1 MHRLTDY
8 LHRNVLYDILIHM
21 KENLL
26 NISEASTLLGVSVD
40 TLRRWDKSGKLVAI
54 RKDGG
59 THRYYTKR
67 DLDTYSSDLLGMA
80 NEWAFTGS
88 DLRTELYCQNSSVFQ
103 ARLMKMQGAI
113 LDSERN
119 DDFVPLI
126 VAIAGEIGNNSFDHN
141 LGNWPD
147 VVGIFFGYDVN
158 KKEIVLAD
166 RGVGI
171 LKTLQRVRPAL
182 DNNQAALSVAF
193 TEAVTG
199 RAPEKRGNG
208 LNFVLSTVTAHP
220 INLFFQGGDAEL
232 RIQDEDTEFR
242 VTKSQ
247 ITIRGC
253 LARITY

>member
-1 MHRLTDY
+1 
-8 LHRNVLYDILIHM
+8 M

-26 NISEASTLLGVSVD
+26 SISEASALLGVSVD
-40 TLRRWDKSGKLVAI
+40 TLRRWDESGKLVAI
-54 RKDGG
+54 RKGGG

-67 DLDTYSSDLLGMA
+67 NLDTYSSDLLGVA
-80 NEWAFTGS
+80 NEWAFAGS
-88 DLRTELYCQNSSVFQ
+88 DLPAEYYCQNSAVFQ
-103 ARLMKMQGAI
+103 ARLSKMEGAI
-113 LDSERN
+113 LDAEKN

-126 VAIAGEIGNNSFDHN
+126 VAVAGEIGNNSFDHN

-147 VVGIFFGYDVN
+147 AAGVFFGYDVN
-158 KKEIVLAD
+158 KKEVVLAD

-171 LKTLQRVRPAL
+171 LKTLHRVRSDL
-182 DNNQAALSVAF
+182 DNSQAALIVAF
-193 TEAVTG
+193 TEVVTG

-208 LNFVLSTVTAHP
+208 LKFVLSTVTNYP